1 MIHTANYHGLPDN
14 PGLPGLTVAEQAALT
29 SGSGFWHSTPI
40 ASAGLPAITVTD
52 GPHGVRL
59 QASDG
64 DTLTGRPATC
74 FPPAVASASTW
85 DPALLRRMGEALGDE
100 CRAMD
105 VAVLLGPGINLKR
118 SPLGGRDFEYF
129 SEDPLLTGVLAAEW
143 VLGLQSRGVGASLK
157 HYAVNS
163 QETDRMRISA
173 DVDERTLREL
183 YLRAFQRVVT
193 QARPWT
199 VMCAYNKING
209 VYASQHHWLLTDV
222 LRGEWGFDGVVVSD
236 WGAVSDRTAAVAAGL
251 DLTMPG
257 PADAGDRELIEGVTN
272 GRLDPALLQT
282 AADRVRVLVER
293 AAARQP
299 GEYDADAH
307 HALAREI
314 AGRAIV
320 LLKNDGGILPLAA
333 DGTKSVAV
341 IGEFAR
347 APRYQ
352 GGGSSQI
359 TPTRLDDALTEITA
373 AAQATVLFAPGYL
386 TGDTAAQQSAAR
398 GSGAGPGG
406 VSGETDQELLAEAV
420 AVAGASDVA
429 LVFVG
434 STQETEGADRDSIDL
449 SDEHRELIEQVARA
463 NPRTVVVLSN
473 GGVLRTAPWD
483 GSVPAI
489 LEGWLLGQAGG
500 SAIADVLF
508 GRVNPSGR
516 LAETIPLRLADH
528 PSYLDFPGEN
538 GHVRYGEG
546 IGVGYRGFD
555 AREQEVAYPFGF
567 GLSYTTFSYGQARAA
582 VTDAGIEIR
591 LPVTNA
597 GQRDGR
603 EVVQVYVSLPGS
615 TVRLPPR
622 ELKAFANVAIAVGQ
636 TADVVLTVDRDD
648 LAYWETRLGRWVV
661 EGGEYHCAVGASS
674 RDLRSTAVVE
684 VPGDDARV
692 PLTPESTVAEWFAD
706 PRGAGLL
713 GQAFAAA
720 TAGSDGGPVAG
731 LLSDPALMMFIGSLP
746 LSRMAAFPGSP
757 LTPEL
762 LDKLIAAAND

>member
-1 MIHTANYHGLPDN
+1 VAHTPSVAGP
-14 PGLPGLTVAEQAALT
+14 PGLTVAEQAALT
-29 SGSGFWHSTPI
+29 SGSDFWHSTPI
-40 ASAGLPAITVTD
+40 DSAGLPAITLTD

-59 QASDG
+59 QASRD
-64 DTLTGRPATC
+64 DMLTGRPATC
-74 FPPAVASASTW
+74 FPPAVATGSTW

-129 SEDPLLTGVLAAEW
+129 SEDPLLTGVLATEW

-199 VMCAYNKING
+199 VMCAYNKVNG
-209 VYASQHHWLLTDV
+209 VYASQNRWLLTEV
-222 LRGEWGFDGVVVSD
+222 LRGEWGYDGLVVSD

-257 PADAGDRELIEGVTN
+257 PADRGDRELIEAVKD

-282 AADRVRVLVER
+282 AADRVRALVEL
-293 AAARQP
+293 AAARP
-299 GEYDADAH
+299 SGEYDAEAH
-307 HALAREI
+307 HDLAREI
-314 AGRAIV
+314 AGRSIV
-320 LLKNDGGILPLAA
+320 LLKNEGGILPLAA
-333 DGTKSVAV
+333 DGTMSVAV

-347 APRYQ
+347 TPRHQ
-352 GGGSSQI
+352 GGGSSQM

-373 AAQATVLFAPGYL
+373 ATEATVLFAPGYL
-386 TGDTAAQQSAAR
+386 TDDTATQESAA
-398 GSGAGPGG
+398 GD
-406 VSGETDQELLAEAV
+406 GETEAESDTDLLAEAV
-420 AVAGASDVA
+420 ALAGASDVA

-434 STQETEGADRDSIDL
+434 STQETEGADRDGIDL
-449 SDEHRELIEQVARA
+449 SDEHRELIDQVARA

-516 LAETIPLRLADH
+516 LAETIPLKLADH
-528 PSYLDFPGEN
+528 PSSLDFPGEN

-546 IGVGYRGFD
+546 IHVGYRGFD

-567 GLSYTTFSYGQARAA
+567 GLSYTTFEYGQASAA
-582 VTDAGIEIR
+582 VTDAGIEVR
-591 LPVTNA
+591 VPVANI

-615 TVRLPPR
+615 AVRRSPR
-622 ELKAFANVAIAVGQ
+622 ELKAFANVAIAAGQ
-636 TADVVLTVDRDD
+636 TADVVLTINRAD

-661 EGGEYHCAVGASS
+661 EGGAYHCAVGASS
-674 RDLRSTAVVE
+674 RDLRTTAVAE
-684 VPGDDARV
+684 VPGDEARV
-692 PLTPESTVAEWFAD
+692 PLTVDSTVAEWFAD
-706 PRGAGLL
+706 PRGAELL

-720 TAGSDGGPVAG
+720 AASGDGGPATG
-731 LLSDPALMMFIGSLP
+731 LLADPALATFIGSFP
-746 LSRMAAFPGSP
+746 LSRMAAFGSP

>member
-1 MIHTANYHGLPDN
+1 VAHTPV
-14 PGLPGLTVAEQAALT
+14 LPGLTVAEQAALT
-29 SGSGFWHSTPI
+29 SGSDFWHSTPI
-40 ASAGLPAITVTD
+40 DSAGLPAITLTD

-59 QASDG
+59 QASQG

-74 FPPAVASASTW
+74 FPPAVATASTW

-129 SEDPLLTGVLAAEW
+129 SEDPLLTGILAAEW
-143 VLGLQSRGVGASLK
+143 VLGLQSRHVGASLK

-173 DVDERTLREL
+173 DVDERTLREM

-199 VMCAYNKING
+199 VMCAYNKVNG
-209 VYASQHHWLLTDV
+209 VYASQHRWLLTDV
-222 LRGEWGFDGVVVSD
+222 LRGEWGYQGVVVSD
-236 WGAVSDRTAAVAAGL
+236 WGAVADRTAAVAAGL

-257 PADAGDRELIEGVTN
+257 PADPGDRELIEAVRD
-272 GRLDPALLQT
+272 GRLDPALLRT
-282 AADRVRVLVER
+282 SADRVRALVEQ
-293 AAARQP
+293 ARTRTQ
-299 GEYDADAH
+299 GDYDQAEH

-333 DGTKSVAV
+333 EGTKSVAV

-347 APRYQ
+347 TPRYQ

-373 AAQATVLFAPGYL
+373 ATEATVLFAPGYL
-386 TGDTAAQQSAAR
+386 TRDTAAQESAA
-398 GSGAGPGG
+398 GGDGAGSGG
-406 VSGETDQELLAEAV
+406 VSEAETDTDLLAEAV
-420 AVAGASDVA
+420 ALAGSSDVA

-434 STQETEGADRDSIDL
+434 STQETEGADLDGIDL

-483 GSVPAI
+483 DRVPAI
-489 LEGWLLGQAGG
+489 VEGWLLGQASG

-516 LAETIPLRLADH
+516 LAETIPLKLADH

-546 IGVGYRGFD
+546 VHVGYRGFD
-555 AREQEVAYPFGF
+555 AREQQVAYPFGF
-567 GLSYTTFSYGQARAA
+567 GLSYTTFEYGQASAA

-591 LPVTNA
+591 VPVTNT

-615 TVRLPPR
+615 AVRRAPR
-622 ELKAFANVAIAVGQ
+622 ELKAFANVEIAAGR
-636 TADVVLTVDRDD
+636 TADVVLTIDRGD
-648 LAYWETRLGRWVV
+648 LAYWKTRLGRWVV

-674 RDLRSTAVVE
+674 RDLRSTALAE

-692 PLTPESTVAEWFAD
+692 PLTPDSTVAEWFAD
-706 PRGAGLL
+706 PRGAEPL

-720 TAGSDGGPVAG
+720 AAGDGGGPVAG
-731 LLSDPALMMFIGSLP
+731 LLTDPALMTFLGSLP

-757 LTPEL
+757 LTPDL

>member
-1 MIHTANYHGLPDN
+1 VAHTD
-14 PGLPGLTVAEQAALT
+14 GLTVAEQAALT
-29 SGSGFWHSTPI
+29 SGSDFWHSTPI
-40 ASAGLPAITVTD
+40 DSAGIPAITLTD

-59 QASDG
+59 QASEG
-64 DTLTGRPATC
+64 DTLTGLAATC

-85 DPALLRRMGEALGDE
+85 DPSLLRRMGEALGDE
-100 CRAMD
+100 CRAMG

-129 SEDPLLTGVLAAEW
+129 SEDPLLTGVLAVGW
-143 VLGLQSRGVGASLK
+143 VLGLQSRNVGASLK

-199 VMCAYNKING
+199 VMCAYNKVNG
-209 VYASQHHWLLTDV
+209 VYASQDRWLLTDV
-222 LRGEWGFDGVVVSD
+222 LRGEWGYDGVVVSD
-236 WGAVSDRTAAVAAGL
+236 WGAVSDRAAAVGAGL

-257 PADAGDRELIEGVTN
+257 PVGPSDRELVERVTE

-282 AADRVRVLVER
+282 AADRVRALVER
-293 AAARQP
+293 AGARQP
-299 GEYDADAH
+299 GDYDAEAH

-320 LLKNDGGILPLAA
+320 LLKNDGGLLPLAA
-333 DGTKSVAV
+333 DGTGSVAV

-347 APRYQ
+347 TPRYQ
-352 GGGSSQI
+352 GGGSSQM

-373 AAQATVLFAPGYL
+373 ATQATVLFAPGYL
-386 TGDTAAQQSAAR
+386 TGDTAVQESAAT
-398 GSGAGPGG
+398 GNGAGAGG
-406 VSGETDQELLAEAV
+406 RSEEAESDQDLLAEAV
-420 AVAGASDVA
+420 ALAGASDVA

-434 STQETEGADRDSIDL
+434 STQETEGADRDGIDL
-449 SDEHRELIEQVARA
+449 SDEHRTLIEQVAA
-463 NPRTVVVLSN
+463 VNPRTVVVLSN
-473 GGVLRTAPWD
+473 GGVLSVTPWD
-483 GSVPAI
+483 ARVPAI

-508 GRVNPSGR
+508 GQVNPSGR

-546 IGVGYRGFD
+546 IHVGYRGFD

-567 GLSYTTFSYGQARAA
+567 GLSYTTFSYGQASAA
-582 VTDAGIEIR
+582 VTDAGIEVR
-591 LPVTNA
+591 VPVTNA

-603 EVVQVYVSLPGS
+603 EVVQAYLSLPGS
-615 TVRLPPR
+615 AVQRAPR
-622 ELKAFANVAIAVGQ
+622 ELKAFANVAIAAGQ
-636 TADVVLTVDRDD
+636 TVDVVLTIDRGD
-648 LAYWETRLGRWVV
+648 LAYWNTRLGRWVV
-661 EGGEYHCAVGASS
+661 EGGQYHCAVGASS
-674 RDLRSTAVVE
+674 RDLRTSAVVE
-684 VPGDDARV
+684 VAGDQARV

-706 PRGAGLL
+706 PRGAELL

-720 TAGSDGGPVAG
+720 AAAAATAAATEGGGGPVAG
-731 LLSDPALMMFIGSLP
+731 LFADPNLASFIGSFP
-746 LSRMAAFPGSP
+746 VSRMTAFPGSP

-762 LDKLIAAAND
+762 LDKLVAAAND